1 MKSLFKNHSSIKAL
15 MLGSLGLLLS
25 ACSGGNGT
33 FMKNL
38 DLRVSAQGNES
49 FVTLSSQFELGNV
62 SLDAAT
68 YTIKD
73 PKTQQQ
79 VGKIDFGQTTG
90 GMGAIT
96 MEVNASLLVHA
107 DPDLGLTLPNG
118 RPLPLALSIERGDS
132 FGVPVNEHSRVYL
145 GGSLQTTIFAGV
157 AIAIKG
163 LDQVMDQLSNPA
175 NVFYNFRPNDKI
187 MGAGGIYGSPVAH
200 QNGVAI
206 FGAYSKNGGM
216 FEIDFN
222 EFDNNDFNRLDSKT
236 QGKIIDFFYGE
247 PRKLEV
253 L

>member
-1 MKSLFKNHSSIKAL
+1 MKTITPTRHSLNVLVLTGL
-15 MLGSLGLLLS
+15 MVVLS
-25 ACSGGNGT
+25 ACSGGGRS

-38 DLRVSAQGNES
+38 DIRVSAQGNES
-49 FVTLSSQFELGNV
+49 FVTLASEFELGNV

-79 VGKIDFGQTTG
+79 VGKIDFGQTQAG
-90 GMGAIT
+90 LGAIT

-157 AIAIKG
+157 AFAIKG

-175 NVFYNFRPNDKI
+175 NVFYTFRPNDKI
-187 MGAGGIYGSPVAH
+187 MGAGGIYGSPMPN

-206 FGAYSKNGGM
+206 FGAFSKNGGM
-216 FEIDFN
+216 LDLEIDENEFN
-222 EFDNNDFNRLDSKT
+222 EFNEIDSGT
-236 QGKIIDFFYGE
+236 QGKIINFFYGE